1 MKSKE
6 LDETRYRMDARRGEG
21 QSSPPEL
28 FPTTTGM
35 IRHFLRGSLHCFL
48 LSVLFS
54 MLVSLFDLINPKVI
68 GFTVDSIIGDGKP
81 ALPAFV
87 PFPVPVAFFRHHLGA
102 VALTVAALALAAA
115 VFRYLSKLMNTRGSE
130 TLLETMRNELF
141 SHILRLP
148 FTWYNENQT
157 GDIIQRCT
165 SDVET
170 VRAFVSE
177 QLTQLL
183 RVVILIVMAL
193 VFMAGING
201 TMTLISFLF
210 IPVIVLYSFVF
221 HHQIGAT
228 FEKAD
233 SEEGR
238 LSSMTQENLTGVRVV
253 RAFGRERYEQER
265 FERQNSYYTSIWV
278 RLMRIL
284 SVYWSFGD
292 FFSGLQTLTAIVL
305 GAVFCVRGVIT
316 EGDFIAFSTYNSM
329 LVWPVRSLGRV
340 ISEMAKVGVSVDR
353 IRAVMNASEE
363 PMDAPDRNAQ
373 ALSGKTAD
381 PFAGDICFEN
391 VHFRYGSGSDTEVL
405 RDVSFRVKAGTT
417 TGILGGTGSG
427 KSTIA
432 WLLDR
437 LYDLP
442 EGCGRIT
449 IGGVDIASMS
459 RREVRAHVGL
469 VLQEPF
475 LFSRTLYDNIRIA
488 ENGAEVVT
496 PESGEGIPED
506 RKRGSGRPAAS
517 DPVRAA
523 ASDACLDKTIA
534 SFPDGYDTVVGERG
548 VTLSGGQ
555 KQRTAIAQT
564 LIRHTP
570 VLVFDDSLSAV
581 DAETDAEIRRALR
594 ERTRN
599 ATVLLIAHR
608 ITTLMQADQIIVLEH
623 GRIAQ
628 QGTHEELIR
637 QPGIYQTIYRLQVS
651 QGLMG
656 NNEEEVKRD
665 GDN

>member
-1 MKSKE
+1 
-6 LDETRYRMDARRGEG
+6 
-21 QSSPPEL
+21 
-28 FPTTTGM
+28 
-35 IRHFLRGSLHCFL
+35 
-48 LSVLFS
+48 
-54 MLVSLFDLINPKVI
+54 
-68 GFTVDSIIGDGKP
+68 
-81 ALPAFV
+81 
-87 PFPVPVAFFRHHLGA
+87 
-102 VALTVAALALAAA
+102 
-115 VFRYLSKLMNTRGSE
+115 
-130 TLLETMRNELF
+130 
-141 SHILRLP
+141 
-148 FTWYNENQT
+148 
-157 GDIIQRCT
+157 
-165 SDVET
+165 
-170 VRAFVSE
+170 
-177 QLTQLL
+177 
-183 RVVILIVMAL
+183 
-193 VFMAGING
+193 
-201 TMTLISFLF
+201 
-210 IPVIVLYSFVF
+210 
-221 HHQIGAT
+221 
-228 FEKAD
+228 
-233 SEEGR
+233 
-238 LSSMTQENLTGVRVV
+238 
-253 RAFGRERYEQER
+253 
-265 FERQNSYYTSIWV
+265 
-278 RLMRIL
+278 MRIL

-381 PFAGDICFEN
+381 PFAGDICFEH

-488 ENGAEVVT
+488 ENGAEAVT

-637 QPGIYQTIYRLQVS
+637 QPFFMTEKEDNYRHSLDQHLASKGMELMPFLEVSDTGFILQMVQENLGFS
-651 QGLMG
+651 FLPRYVVESSVYRSKLKIVNVKNFRMSMYRQLFYHKNKWLTSGMKAFLSAVEKGL
-656 NNEEEVKRD
+656 V
-665 GDN
+665 